1 MSKPI
6 VLILLIVLALFTV
19 VTVIADPITVN
30 TTGTVSTSPTT
41 SARLFR
47 NAIPS
52 DCGGKTY
59 PGQFGSG
66 PYGYTV
72 EGPFGPAGTSNCV
85 TVTWDIGT
93 CDTNVIPVAFRGTSF
108 DPAWG
113 STNSADYLGD
123 AGSSISG
130 SFSFSVA
137 AGDSFVLVFM
147 NTSSLLGCDYSYS
160 LTYDG
165 AASGPVCT
173 LPVPEGSVVGDIPF
187 SAQVY
192 YAPGSASPGVLL
204 NPGTYIVIGQD
215 ASETY
220 YEIVLACQYVWVLK
234 SNVQPSYQAPQ
245 NGAALPTRII
255 VEASTSTLLEA
266 GPANDLGAS

>member
-1 MSKPI
+1 MSKPVI
-6 VLILLIVLALFTV
+6 LTLLIVLALFTV

-30 TTGTVSTSPTT
+30 TTGTVSTSSTT
-41 SARLFR
+41 NARLYR
-47 NAIPS
+47 NGTPS

-59 PGQFGSG
+59 PGPFGSG

-72 EGPFGPAGTSNCV
+72 EGPFGPVASTGCV
-85 TVTWDIGT
+85 TVTWTTGT
-93 CDTNVIPVAFRGTSF
+93 CTTNVIPVALRNGF
-108 DPAWG
+108 DAAWG
-113 STNSADYLGD
+113 PANSADYLGD
-123 AGSSISG
+123 AGSSADG
-130 SFSFSVA
+130 SFSFSVT
-137 AGDSFVLVFM
+137 AGDSFVLAFM
-147 NTSSLLGCDYSYS
+147 NSASLLECDYSYS

-165 AASGPVCT
+165 APAAGPVCN
-173 LPVPEGSVVGDIPF
+173 LPVPEGSVVGDVPF
-187 SAQVY
+187 NAQVY
-192 YAPGSASPGVLL
+192 YAPDSASPDVFL

-220 YEIVLACQYVWVLK
+220 YQIVLACQYVWVLK

-255 VEASTSTLLEA
+255 VDTATSTLSGA